1 MYHAPRKVAICQCHC
16 VYRKHQYHIAL
27 VVAKSCNTWEKV
39 RIIVVWHYTGERKW
53 KDWLVL
59 LPIVGV
65 VATRYF
71 FFVCFFV
78 CSCSVGFV
86 LLRQVKD
93 ERILDDCIVYES
105 ILCDCYGYVCCELWP
120 RTWILL
126 LGACMCEWFW
136 CVTMEKKDSKCNNWM
151 REPALMRTIC
161 VKRNGGEWL
170 LCVYYATNG
179 DVNGIVWNVC
189 ERFPFSIK

>member
-27 VVAKSCNTWEKV
+27 VVAKSCNTREKV

-71 FFVCFFV
+71 FFCVFFRLLLFSRFCFAEASERRENTRWLYCIRV
-78 CSCSVGFV
+78 YLVR
-86 LLRQVKD
+86 LLRV
-93 ERILDDCIVYES
+93 RL
-105 ILCDCYGYVCCELWP
+105 LW
-120 RTWILL
+120 
-126 LGACMCEWFW
+126 
-136 CVTMEKKDSKCNNWM
+136 
-151 REPALMRTIC
+151 ALAAHLNAVAWRMHVRM
-161 VKRNGGEWL
+161 VLVRDNGK
-170 LCVYYATNG
+170 
-179 DVNGIVWNVC
+179 
-189 ERFPFSIK
+189 ERFEMQ